1 MSRTRSVPWFES
13 LTESVYALGESA
25 REFQYAHRAAVLARQ
40 NVDLQ
45 RRQIHDGKIG
55 LRGRTNAFGG
65 ILTQGPHE
73 QALFRLGDIHGKAED
88 VAHQAY
94 QHAALMYASGAV
106 WAIRSVQSGETPA
119 VVEFTTD
126 ADGTAIHHRLD
137 FTGLDRYVDWPKIT
151 AHCAGL
157 LVRLQAADYAG
168 DLAGRD
174 YVSEQEA
181 GEMFE
186 CSGVAEGIADAAY
199 EYGLLVERAV
209 HFVLLDAKHAHARQ
223 LAAER
228 AGMAEPPT
236 S

>member
-1 MSRTRSVPWFES
+1 MSRTRSLPWFES
-13 LTESVYALGESA
+13 LTESVYALGEAA
-25 REFQYAHRAAVLARQ
+25 REYQHAHRAAVLARQ

-45 RRQIHDGKIG
+45 RRQIHNGRIG
-55 LRGRTNAFGG
+55 LHGHTNAFGG
-65 ILTQGPHE
+65 IYTRGPHE
-73 QALFRLGDIHGKAED
+73 QALFDLADIYGKAEH
-88 VAHQAY
+88 VAHRAY
-94 QHAALMYASGAV
+94 EDAALQYASGAV
-106 WAIRSVQSGETPA
+106 WAIRSVQGGKSPA
-119 VVEFTTD
+119 LVEFETD
-126 ADGTAIHHRLD
+126 SDGMAIHHRLD
-137 FTGLDRYVDWPKIT
+137 VTDLDRYVDSAKIA
-151 AHCAGL
+151 AHHQGL
-157 LVRLQAADYAG
+157 TVRLQASDYAG

-186 CSGVAEGIADAAY
+186 CSSVAEGIADAAY

-209 HFVLLDAKHAHARQ
+209 HFVLLDAKHTHARQ